1 MRTCTAIAGVLALVI
16 SSGSSAASYQINSDD
31 SQILFTGEVS
41 EERFDGRFHAFEGRI
56 EFDPNALS
64 DVRFDIRIKMGS
76 VDTQSEERDEAL
88 TTNEWF
94 DPEIYPYAHFQ
105 ATGAKPDDNG
115 YVSAAK
121 LKIRNMEKPVSF
133 SFHLDPDMKT
143 LSGSAL
149 LNRTDW
155 DLGGED
161 WSDEDLVSHS
171 VLVEVEVTLHEQSS
185 TASLQPS
192 AP

>member
-1 MRTCTAIAGVLALVI
+1 MRTFTAIAGVFALVI
-16 SSGSSAASYQINSDD
+16 GSGSTAASYQINSDD
-31 SQILFTGEVS
+31 SQILFAGEVS
-41 EERFDGRFHAFEGRI
+41 EERFEGRFHTFEGRI
-56 EFDPNALS
+56 EFDPDALS
-64 DVRFDIRIKMGS
+64 DVRFDIRINMGS

-88 TTNEWF
+88 ATNEWF
-94 DPEIYPYAHFQ
+94 DPEGYPYAHFQ
-105 ATGAKPDDNG
+105 ATGAEPLDNG

-121 LKIRNMEKPVSF
+121 LKIRTMEKPISF
-133 SFHLDPDMKT
+133 TFHLDPEMKT

-171 VLVEVEVTLHEQSS
+171 VLVEVKVSLHQ
-185 TASLQPS
+185 Q
-192 AP
+192 